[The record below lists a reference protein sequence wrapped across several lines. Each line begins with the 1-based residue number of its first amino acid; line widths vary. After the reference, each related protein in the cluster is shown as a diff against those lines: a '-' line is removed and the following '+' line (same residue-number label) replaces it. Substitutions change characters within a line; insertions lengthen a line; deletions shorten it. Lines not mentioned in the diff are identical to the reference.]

1 MSKPN
6 NTKIWLAQARANFLI
21 LAVLLVAIGLTYA
34 AKYNPTGDFNVLH
47 AILLV
52 LGVVSA
58 HVSVNMFNEYSD
70 YHNKIDFN
78 TVQTPFS
85 GGSKMLIE
93 GFTKPKSV
101 LAAAIG
107 TLLFSLFIGIYF
119 SIVSHWSIM
128 IFILIGGLTILFY
141 TNFLAKILMGEI
153 LAGLTLGSM
162 VVLGT
167 YIAMVA
173 NPSMT
178 FGEMIPQEVWLISI
192 PPGILTS
199 LLLLLNEFPDA
210 EVDKIGGRNHLVI
223 RFGKKTAAYIYA
235 FGLLATFGTIVILP
249 IAGISSYWLYLALLP
264 LPIAFKAG
272 MTAIKYG
279 DDNQKLIPSM
289 GMNVMVV
296 LGTDL
301 LVAVSVLIGMI

>member
-1 MSKPN
+1 MSKPG
-6 NTKIWLAQARANFLI
+6 KVKVWAAQARANFLI
-21 LAVLLVAIGLTYA
+21 LAVLLVAIGLVYA
-34 AKYNPTGDFNVLH
+34 AKYNPAGEFNVVH
-47 AILLV
+47 AVLLV

-58 HVSVNMFNEYSD
+58 HVSVNLFNEYSD
-70 YHNKIDFN
+70 FNTKIDFK

-85 GGSKMLIE
+85 GGSKMMVE
-93 GFTKPKSV
+93 GHTKPKSV

-107 TLLFSLFIGIYF
+107 TLFFSLVVGIYF
-119 SIVSHWSIM
+119 TFVAHWSIM
-128 IFILIGGLTILFY
+128 FFVVIGGLTIVFY

-173 NPSMT
+173 SPSMSLSQ
-178 FGEMIPQEVWLISI
+178 FIPQEVWLISI

-210 EVDKIGGRNHLVI
+210 EADKEGGRNHIVTKL
-223 RFGKKTAAYIYA
+223 GKKNAAYIYA
-235 FGLLATFGTIVILP
+235 FGLLVTFGTIVILP

-272 MTAIKYG
+272 MTAIKHG
-279 DDNQKLIPSM
+279 DDMQKLVPSM

>member
-1 MSKPN
+1 MSGPN
-6 NTKIWLAQARANFLI
+6 GIKVWLAQSRANFLI
-21 LAVLLVAIGLTYA
+21 LAVLLVAIGLVYA
-34 AKYNPTGDFNVLH
+34 AKYNFGGDFNPFHAVLL
-47 AILLV
+47 I
-52 LGVVSA
+52 LGVVAA
-58 HVSVNMFNEYSD
+58 HMSVNLLNEYSD
-70 YHNKIDFN
+70 YNTRIDFN
-78 TVQTPFS
+78 TIQTPFS
-85 GGSKMLIE
+85 GGSKMLID
-93 GFTKPKSV
+93 GHTKPKSV
-101 LAAAIG
+101 LAAGLGALLMSLGIG
-107 TLLFSLFIGIYF
+107 LYFTLI
-119 SIVSHWSIM
+119 SHWSI
-128 IFILIGGLTILFY
+128 IFFVIIGGLTIMFY

-153 LAGLTLGSM
+153 FAGLTLGTM

-173 NPSMT
+173 NPSMS
-178 FGEMIPQEVWLISI
+178 FGEIIPQEVWLISI

-210 EVDKIGGRNHLVI
+210 EMDREGGRNHLVI
-223 RFGKKTAAYIYA
+223 KFGKKVAAYIYA
-235 FGLLATFGTIVILP
+235 FGLLVTFGTIVILP

-272 MTAIKYG
+272 MTAIRHG
-279 DDNQKLIPSM
+279 DDMQKLVPSM

>member
-1 MSKPN
+1 MSNPSNVKV
-6 NTKIWLAQARANFLI
+6 WAAQTRANFLI

-34 AKYNPTGDFNVLH
+34 GKYNLAGDFNILH
-47 AILLV
+47 AVLLV

-58 HVSVNMFNEYSD
+58 HISVNLFNEYSD
-70 YHNKIDFN
+70 YNSKIDFN

-93 GFTKPKSV
+93 GHTRPRVV

-107 TLLFSLFIGIYF
+107 TLLFSLLVGIYF

-128 IFILIGGLTILFY
+128 LFVVIGGLTIVTY

-153 LAGLTLGSM
+153 FAGLTLGSM

-173 NPSMT
+173 NPTME
-178 FGEMIPQEVWLISI
+178 FSI

-210 EVDKIGGRNHLVI
+210 EVDKEGGRNHLVT
-223 RFGKKTAAYIYA
+223 RFGKKNAAYIYA

-249 IAGISSYWLYLALLP
+249 IANISSYWLYLALIP
-264 LPIAFKAG
+264 LPMAF
-272 MTAIKYG
+272 M
-279 DDNQKLIPSM
+279 PM
-289 GMNVMVV
+289 
-296 LGTDL
+296 
-301 LVAVSVLIGMI
+301 

>member
-1 MSKPN
+1 MSKPGN
-6 NTKIWLAQARANFLI
+6 MKIWLAQARANFLM
-21 LAVLLVAIGLTYA
+21 LAALLVAIGLAYA

-58 HVSVNMFNEYSD
+58 HVSVNLFNEHSD
-70 YHNKIDFN
+70 FHTKIDFN
-78 TVQTPFS
+78 TDQTPFS
-85 GGSKMLIE
+85 GGSKMLIQ

-101 LAAAIG
+101 MAAAIG
-107 TLLFSLFIGIYF
+107 TLLFSLIIGVYF
-119 SIVSHWSIM
+119 AIVSHWSIM
-128 IFILIGGLTILFY
+128 LFVIIGGLTIIFY
-141 TNFLAKILMGEI
+141 TNFLAKIMMGEI

-173 NPSMT
+173 SPAMSL
-178 FGEMIPQEVWLISI
+178 GEIIPQEVWLISI

-199 LLLLLNEFPDA
+199 LLLFLNEFPDA
-210 EVDKIGGRNHLVI
+210 EADKKGGRMHLVI
-223 RFGKKTAAYIYA
+223 KLGKKTAAYIYA
-235 FGLLATFGTIVILP
+235 LGLLLTFGTIVILP
-249 IAGISSYWLYLALLP
+249 IVGISSYWLYLALIP
-264 LPIAFKAG
+264 LPVAFKAG

-279 DDNQKLIPSM
+279 DDMQKLVPSM